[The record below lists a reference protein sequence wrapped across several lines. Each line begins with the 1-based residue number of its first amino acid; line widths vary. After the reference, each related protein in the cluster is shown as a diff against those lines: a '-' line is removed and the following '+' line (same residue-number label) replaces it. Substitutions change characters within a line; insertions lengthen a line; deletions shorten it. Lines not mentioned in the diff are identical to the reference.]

1 MKKLTTYFSKGELT
15 LWGSSAGLILISF
28 FLFDRVNFM
37 TLAASL
43 IGTTSLIFNAKGNP
57 IGQALML
64 QLEQLCTVDKYSL
77 ETYVGT
83 ASEDFLES
91 VNWALAISVG
101 LHPKICNV
109 NYDEIPEKQRPK
121 IIERRT

>member
-1 MKKLTTYFSKGELT
+1 MKLTTYFSKGELT
-15 LWGSSAGLILISF
+15 LWGSSTGLILISF